1 VAGLDRLATGQRPGG
16 RVLRRVA
23 GEQQACGYTADKTFC
38 ATYHASDAA
47 YASKIWYWTT
57 PTAQCLDGRTNV
69 TCKDYSAWTQAWTE
83 IKG

>member
-1 VAGLDRLATGQRPGG
+1 MKTRKISTTSTASVAAVANSSAPAG
-16 RVLRRVA
+16 R
-23 GEQQACGYTADKTFC
+23 C
-38 ATYHASDAA
+38 ATYHASDAD

-69 TCKDYSAWTQAWTE
+69 TCKDYAAWAQAWTS